1 MSNLPQEVRKK
12 AQAIQKYNTTTHVLS
27 LGGYEFLEEKLMEAK
42 KKQQEDQAAQFRSS

>member
-42 KKQQEDQAAQFRSS
+42 KKQRQDQAT